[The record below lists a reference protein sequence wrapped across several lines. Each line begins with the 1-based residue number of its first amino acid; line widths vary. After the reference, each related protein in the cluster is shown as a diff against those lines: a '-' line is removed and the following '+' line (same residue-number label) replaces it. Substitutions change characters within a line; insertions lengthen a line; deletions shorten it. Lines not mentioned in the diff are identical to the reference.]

1 MTDKI
6 IQIAEEIFSGREN
19 LAQIAPLKERF
30 EVNTL
35 EDAYAV
41 QTLNTKRWITKGRCP
56 VGYKI
61 GLTSTAVQAQLGVD
75 QPDFGTL
82 WGEDAYASEDEIAVS
97 RFMQPK
103 AEAEIAFVLGQ
114 DINDPDLKI
123 TSLISAIAYA
133 LPAIE
138 IVDSVIKDWKISLI
152 DTVADNASGGGYV
165 LGASPRKLDGLDLR
179 LAGAVLSVNAEPRSM
194 GLGAACMGHPLNA
207 ALWLCRKML
216 DLGHPMKEGDLILSG
231 ALGPMV
237 NVHAGQTMTA
247 EIQGF
252 STLNIYFGDG

>member
-19 LAQIAPLKERF
+19 LVQIAPIKERF
-30 EVNTL
+30 EINTL

-41 QTLNTKRWITKGRCP
+41 QALNTKRWIAKGRHP

-82 WGEDAYASEDEIAVS
+82 WGEYAYASEDEIAVS

-103 AEAEIAFVLGQ
+103 AEAEIAFVLGR
-114 DINDPDLKI
+114 DITDPDLKMA
-123 TSLISAIAYA
+123 SLISAIAYA

-165 LGASPRKLDGLDLR
+165 LGTSPRKLDGLDLQ
-179 LAGAVLSVNAEPRSM
+179 LASAILSVNAKPTSI
-194 GLGAACMGHPLNA
+194 GLASACMGHPLNA

-216 DLGHPMKEGDLILSG
+216 DLGHSMKEGDLILSG

-237 NVHAGQTMTA
+237 DVHAGQTMTA

-252 STLNIYFGDG
+252 STLNIHFGDR